1 METTWLTLS
10 KAFFS
15 SFSFRGLLVVLT
27 TVVFIDLYW
36 SMLKAWV
43 RFAWHNL
50 GLVLILALLY
60 GFIYQEAGEDYGIP
74 ALFWNEDKLTQFYAG
89 MALTMLVGL
98 LLILA
103 FYKESFQSKPNRPG
117 QFWDAMGQLRGSGWP
132 WKPWRWIDAQR
143 LATSNFYR
151 LSVYFKVV
159 GTPLLVYL
167 AIPALWPAGSG
178 GPLINPDVGVE
189 RYWYIWLAGIVAGV
203 LLMAIIIIMSIF
215 LFDYA
220 IVRIFPSLGA
230 TDANPDDPDNDDA
243 LSASLTTTSVLTLA
257 AYIVMAW
264 PCYGIVTAAFAICA
278 LLGLVG
284 VIYSALF
291 FAVLGSER
299 DIRPFGMANPR
310 AWTGAILAFFL
321 LLASVANHRPYSYH
335 FPGLSYAPADRVDL
349 CRRFMQE
356 DIESGGDSLG
366 CGPGAFGAVSAVMV
380 NDSAALIAWRGGPS
394 VPKRTLAVVAVSG
407 GGVRAAAWTAVV
419 LKTLE
424 EKVPDFSYHVRLM
437 TGASGGMVGAAL
449 FVESVDPPGANA
461 GDAPHAP
468 GVLEQVVDVSSRDGL
483 TRVAK
488 QLVLRDLPRS
498 FLPIEL
504 GPVADRGTELQQAW
518 APPTPGGPRL
528 DVPLSSLADGELR
541 GWRPSIVFSPMLAQD
556 GRRLMISNLDL
567 DGMTR
572 THAERI
578 DGNLPGLMGRRLLSI
593 PTIQFFEYF
602 PKQTRLTMG
611 TAVRMNASFPLLSP
625 AVSLPTSPPR
635 TPIDAGYYDDYG
647 VNIAASWIYEHR
659 DWLSRHTANV
669 LLIQIRDTV
678 SEYQRRQI
686 ADTAEEKARSWSPLD
701 LFDIPALA
709 TPLSGLFSATSA
721 SMSFRNDEQI
731 EVISDW
737 LNTGQGAKFHTVV
750 FENPSPAALSWYLTR
765 KERALIEAGMG
776 GTSLPPELRPLLKEA
791 RVRAV
796 IAANVERLDHL
807 RELWHHPG
815 HDDDTAAEASN

>member
-15 SFSFRGLLVVLT
+15 SFSFRGLLVGFT
-27 TVVFIDLYW
+27 TVVFVDLYW

-43 RFAWHNL
+43 RFAWHNA

-74 ALFWNEDKLTQFYAG
+74 ALFWNEDRLNQFYAG
-89 MALTMLVGL
+89 MASTMLIGL

-103 FYKESFQSKPNRPG
+103 FYKESVHSKPNQPG
-117 QFWDAMGQLRGSGWP
+117 QFWDAMGQLRASGWP
-132 WKPWRWIDAQR
+132 WKPWKWIDAHR
-143 LATSNFYR
+143 LATSHFYR
-151 LSVYFKVV
+151 LSVYLAVV

-167 AIPALWPAGSG
+167 AIPAFWPAGSG
-178 GPLINPDVGVE
+178 GPLITPDVGVE
-189 RYWYIWLAGIVAGV
+189 RYWSIWLAGIVAGV
-203 LLMAIIIIMSIF
+203 VVMAVILIISIF
-215 LFDYA
+215 LFDYV
-220 IVRIFPSLGA
+220 IVRIFLRGIA
-230 TDANPDDPDNDDA
+230 TDANMDDPDNDDA
-243 LSASLTTTSVLTLA
+243 LSASLTTTSVLTVA
-257 AYIVMAW
+257 SYIVMAW
-264 PCYGIVTAAFAICA
+264 PCYRIVTAAFAICA
-278 LLGLVG
+278 LLGVVG

-291 FAVLGSER
+291 FALLGSER
-299 DIRPFGMANPR
+299 NIRPFGIAHPR
-310 AWTGAILAFFL
+310 AWTGAVLALFL

-335 FPGLSYAPADRVDL
+335 FPGLSYAPVDRVDL

-356 DIESGGDSLG
+356 DTESRSDGVG
-366 CGPGAFGAVSAVMV
+366 CGPGAFGAVRAEMV
-380 NDSAALIAWRGGPS
+380 NDSAALSAWQGGPS
-394 VPKRTLAVVAVSG
+394 VPNRTLVVVAVSG

-424 EKVPDFSYHVRLM
+424 EKIPDFSYHVRLV

-449 FVESVDPPGANA
+449 FVESVDPQGTNA
-461 GDAPHAP
+461 GNAPHAP
-468 GVLEQVVDVSSRDGL
+468 GVLEQIVDVSSRDGL

-488 QLVLRDLPRS
+488 HLVLRDLPRS

-504 GPVADRGTELQQAW
+504 GPIGDRGTELQRTW

-528 DVPLSSLADGELR
+528 DVPLSSLADGELQ

-556 GRRLMISNLDL
+556 GRRLMISNIDL
-567 DGMTR
+567 DGLTR

-578 DGNLPGLMGRRLLSI
+578 DGDLPGLTGRRLLSI
-593 PTIQFFEYF
+593 TTIQFFEYF
-602 PKQTRLTMG
+602 PNQTQLTMG
-611 TAVRMNASFPLLSP
+611 TALRMNASFPLLSP

-659 DWLSRHTANV
+659 DWLSHHTANV

-678 SEYQRRQI
+678 SEYQRRQV
-686 ADTAEEKARSWSPLD
+686 ADTAEEKVRSWSPLD
-701 LFDIPALA
+701 LFDIPALT

-737 LNTGQGAKFHTVV
+737 FHSARGARFHTVV

-776 GTSLPPELRPLLKEA
+776 GTFLRASLRPLLKGD
-791 RVRAV
+791 RVHAV
-796 IAANVERLDHL
+796 IAANVQRLEHL
-807 RELWHHPG
+807 RELWRHPG
-815 HDDDTAAEASN
+815 HEDDNLAKVSR